1 MDLYLYNCNNNGISL
16 KIYQQCVASGLNY
29 QWQEVNAVHAFM
41 RDEGERYDGAL
52 ALQMYQQAVQF
63 FQRTLLS

>member
-1 MDLYLYNCNNNGISL
+1 
-16 KIYQQCVASGLNY
+16 
-29 QWQEVNAVHAFM
+29 FM